1 MIHDV
6 GIKTFLAAF
15 IAFVVLAFAASCS
28 SDEPNTQ
35 KATQNSESPTDS
47 TPLQSDDNSD
57 TSVKS
62 TQETAPDV
70 KESEEE
76 QSDEEREP
84 NVQDGPRYS
93 YCLLYTSPS
102 PRDATLSRMPSSA

>member
-6 GIKTFLAAF
+6 AIKKFLAAF
-15 IAFVVLAFAASCS
+15 IVFVVLAFGASCS
-28 SDEPNTQ
+28 SGEANTQ
-35 KATQNSESPTDS
+35 KAKQNMESRTDS

-76 QSDEEREP
+76 ESDAE
-84 NVQDGPRYS
+84 G
-93 YCLLYTSPS
+93 
-102 PRDATLSRMPSSA
+102 